1 MIYMLP
7 LITTQYSAR
16 SKHLCCPCIW
26 LHQVVILSSVQKC
39 PPIYSTI
46 SARKHMYMDTDR
58 HRWHRQTDTHTCM
71 QCIHKCAC
79 ACTRTHMHTHTHTC
93 MHARTHTR
101 AHTHTH
107 TQMHRSEII
116 RNTSGL
122 KMRARSILYGLKI
135 KGPMLHYWSHS
146 SFWDFMGWWNT
157 TNNINTQKHT
167 LHQWQNYQYGNIL
180 ILQ

>member
-26 LHQVVILSSVQKC
+26 LYQVIILSSVQKC
-39 PPIYSTI
+39 PPIYSTMR
-46 SARKHMYMDTDR
+46 ARKHMHMDTDR
-58 HRWHRQTDTHTCM
+58 HRWHRQTDTHT
-71 QCIHKCAC
+71 HAC
-79 ACTRTHMHTHTHTC
+79 NAYTNVHV
-93 MHARTHTR
+93 HARV
-101 AHTHTH
+101 HTHTH

-122 KMRARSILYGLKI
+122 KMRARGILYELKI
-135 KGPMLHYWSHS
+135 KGTMLHYWSHS

-167 LHQWQNYQYGNIL
+167 LHQWQNYQYRNIL
-180 ILQ
+180 ILQQDACLKDQEH